1 MNVQQL
7 SRIFSIKYAQQLQLL
22 DVPTTKVLFS
32 LIDVIKK
39 NSSQLRN
46 EDDVAI
52 ANKYAQWLSMFDQ
65 NRKYRTQDEV
75 NLIAGQ
81 MSRVM
86 AWLQQEFKVTKCTAS
101 QLASQ
106 VAAFLKNTYGV

>member
-7 SRIFSIKYAQQLQLL
+7 SRLFAIKYAQRLQLL
-22 DVPTTKVLFS
+22 DVTTTKVVFS
-32 LIDVIKK
+32 LIDVIRK

-46 EDDVAI
+46 EEDIAV

-65 NRKYRTQDEV
+65 NRKYRTQEEV
-75 NLIAGQ
+75 MMLAGQ

-86 AWLQQEFKVTKCTAS
+86 SWLQQEFKVTKCTVP

-106 VAAFLKNTYGV
+106 VSAFLKNTYGV